1 MTSPWPEVSI
11 PETNLADYVW
21 ENAGHYSDKPALV
34 CGMTGRSYSFGLAQG
49 MARKFGSALVRIG
62 AKKGDVFGMV
72 LPNIPE
78 FPIGNTFWGNLDKF
92 AM

>member
-1 MTSPWPEVSI
+1 
-11 PETNLADYVW
+11 
-21 ENAGHYSDKPALV
+21 
-34 CGMTGRSYSFGLAQG
+34 MTGRSYSFGLAQG
-49 MARKFGSALVRIG
+49 MAKKFGSALVRIG

>member
-1 MTSPWPEVSI
+1 
-11 PETNLADYVW
+11 
-21 ENAGHYSDKPALV
+21 
-34 CGMTGRSYSFGLAQG
+34 MTGRSYSFGLAQG

-78 FPIGNTFWGNLDKF
+78 FPIGNTFLDNLNRY
-92 AM
+92 AIRP